1 MAAMQDRDHSLEE
14 KDAHK
19 GEPKP
24 WTLREFGGKTLWD
37 WLQLL
42 IVPVV
47 LSLITVVFAW
57 QQDQRQQQTEDQRA
71 KVARETEEQRAQDE
85 ALQTYL
91 DVMGELLLTED
102 LDPLDEDSA
111 DQQKNRQVRTL
122 ARARSLAILERLDP
136 ERKASVIGFL
146 YENTLLS
153 DESPMVDLSDA
164 DLRSLSLRDGVLNSA
179 YLGYVDLRH
188 ADLSHASLLETNF
201 ELAHLEEADLSG
213 TNMGSA
219 YLLGA
224 ELDSAE
230 LNGADL
236 RGANLIEADLT
247 DADLSGAVLR
257 GAKGITKERLE
268 LETPHLGLT
277 TMPGGTVHAGQY
289 VNREVEPAL
298 SFIVGD
304 GWRRDR
310 TRFEELFGGQPIS
323 ETPHISI
330 NGPEGGQI
338 IFTNNPSNVFELSNL
353 SNRKSGSTPD
363 NADEWVSW
371 FQRHPNLETSE
382 PVSVSM
388 GGASAMRINVTP
400 TSTPENYPRDVCGE
414 QACVPLYPL
423 GDESVSAVYE
433 GFKNRFIIVDVGGET
448 VVIHATAQTDKFDE
462 FLPKAQKVLDTV
474 KWQE

>member
-213 TNMGSA
+213 TNMGGA

-236 RGANLIEADLT
+236 RGANLLT
-247 DADLSGAVLR
+247 SA
-257 GAKGITKERLE
+257 
-268 LETPHLGLT
+268 
-277 TMPGGTVHAGQY
+277 
-289 VNREVEPAL
+289 
-298 SFIVGD
+298 
-304 GWRRDR
+304 R
-310 TRFEELFGGQPIS
+310 TS
-323 ETPHISI
+323 
-330 NGPEGGQI
+330 
-338 IFTNNPSNVFELSNL
+338 
-353 SNRKSGSTPD
+353 K
-363 NADEWVSW
+363 
-371 FQRHPNLETSE
+371 
-382 PVSVSM
+382 
-388 GGASAMRINVTP
+388 
-400 TSTPENYPRDVCGE
+400 PRSL
-414 QACVPLYPL
+414 A
-423 GDESVSAVYE
+423 A
-433 GFKNRFIIVDVGGET
+433 
-448 VVIHATAQTDKFDE
+448 
-462 FLPKAQKVLDTV
+462 
-474 KWQE
+474 